1 MKKFPSIKQYRNAI
15 SAVRQHAQYVGDDEN
30 GEPICDRSVDMPVL
44 KMIGTVKLHGTNAA
58 IVRTTKDKSITY
70 QSRERELSLTEDNAG
85 FMMYMSKKTDIIN
98 SMFDRIMSSVPVPLS
113 IAIYGEWCG
122 GNVQPHVALNQLPK
136 MFVIF
141 GIKAYH
147 GETDIN
153 GDEVGVWLDTQSLKH
168 VHSAEDKIF
177 NIYNFPTFEVEID
190 FNHPE
195 LVTNKIVE
203 MTIAVEN
210 ECPVAKQLGATGI
223 GEGLVFAPAFNEG
236 SEYQHSCFWFKSKGE
251 KHSASKCKKLM
262 SVDVESI
269 QAIKEFCEYAVT
281 DARLEQGLNNLM
293 NEQLKPFEMTS
304 MGDFIRWVYNDI
316 VKEETDTIVENQL
329 DMKKLG
335 GPIANI
341 SRKWY
346 TEKYNNSPL

>member
-1 MKKFPSIKQYRNAI
+1 
-15 SAVRQHAQYVGDDEN
+15 
-30 GEPICDRSVDMPVL
+30 
-44 KMIGTVKLHGTNAA
+44 
-58 IVRTTKDKSITY
+58 
-70 QSRERELSLTEDNAG
+70 
-85 FMMYMSKKTDIIN
+85 
-98 SMFDRIMSSVPVPLS
+98 
-113 IAIYGEWCG
+113 
-122 GNVQPHVALNQLPK
+122 
-136 MFVIF
+136 
-141 GIKAYH
+141 
-147 GETDIN
+147 
-153 GDEVGVWLDTQSLKH
+153 
-168 VHSAEDKIF
+168 
-177 NIYNFPTFEVEID
+177 
-190 FNHPE
+190 
-195 LVTNKIVE
+195 
-203 MTIAVEN
+203 
-210 ECPVAKQLGATGI
+210 
-223 GEGLVFAPAFNEG
+223 
-236 SEYQHSCFWFKSKGE
+236 
-251 KHSASKCKKLM
+251 M